1 MPQVN
6 VFARLD
12 NEYYQLTGA
21 EKKVADYVV
30 SHEKQTQYMSISELA
45 EECGVAE
52 ATISRFCRRM
62 GYKGYSAFK
71 LAVAN
76 STVIPERV
84 SPIQEMDLEEGEISP
99 CQRLYNA
106 DVAAIAQTRKLIRP
120 EEIARA
126 VDLMMGAGKVLCM
139 GQGGSMIMAQEAA
152 HLFSTVRPNF
162 YPICDAHMQAIWT
175 AQLAPGDVV
184 LYFSY
189 SGATR
194 DLVEVLAQAKGRGA
208 RCILI
213 SRFPKS
219 PGAPMRFQVGPP
231 PAGNGGGAD
240 GSALSAGRALP

>member
-84 SPIQEMDLEEGEISP
+84 SPI
-99 CQRLYNA
+99 
-106 DVAAIAQTRKLIRP
+106 
-120 EEIARA
+120 
-126 VDLMMGAGKVLCM
+126 
-139 GQGGSMIMAQEAA
+139 
-152 HLFSTVRPNF
+152 
-162 YPICDAHMQAIWT
+162 
-175 AQLAPGDVV
+175 
-184 LYFSY
+184 
-189 SGATR
+189 
-194 DLVEVLAQAKGRGA
+194 
-208 RCILI
+208 
-213 SRFPKS
+213 
-219 PGAPMRFQVGPP
+219 
-231 PAGNGGGAD
+231 
-240 GSALSAGRALP
+240 